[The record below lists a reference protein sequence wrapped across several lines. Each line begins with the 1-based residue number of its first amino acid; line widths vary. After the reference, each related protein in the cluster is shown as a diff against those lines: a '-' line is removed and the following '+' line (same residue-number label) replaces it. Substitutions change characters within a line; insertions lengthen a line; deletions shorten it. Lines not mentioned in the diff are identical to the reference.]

1 MLLFGLY
8 QRDFTDD
15 FNHYIPFFFQS
26 LLDDDEY
33 DDYPIQGP
41 ISSIVLPLP
50 TTTIL
55 QRIEKLE
62 VDVALLTNKRK
73 AISCYKEKII
83 SQLNNSYQIDD
94 RCSSA
99 SHTLNNISHHI
110 IYNPLSWDQFIEC
123 GKNNSVIIGPKK
135 YISLMDEKLDN
146 CRLNI
151 DVNLLRSH
159 SFPKPPTHDNI
170 QEFPGILIK
179 KGVDT
184 YDDTFS
190 TAPPFASSDE
200 LAYTETKRPPC
211 DVKCYKRGKELKGI
225 NKVMNIYG
233 TNWGIRWSM
242 EGEQIHNN
250 LVINKN
256 AWKDNQFYATTSF
269 ESEVPIAYFGFTTVN
284 WNGTHA
290 LIQNDPVPFNQ
301 GKKAAVFLARNCGSR
316 SKREQLVKDLM
327 GSNLTVD
334 SLSGCLN
341 NKKLPKND
349 LKNKTAVMRQYL
361 LYLAFENQRT
371 PDYITEKLWG
381 ALNSGVLPVYFGAPN
396 IKDHVP
402 PNSVILVD
410 DFASRADLAEHLVK
424 VVNDKELYESY
435 HEWRKH
441 PLSKAFRDVYNFT
454 MAHDACRICRFAFA
468 KKYGIPFQHK
478 TQTIEPLT
486 LPRHACIK
494 RRSRLLSSPAIES
507 WYTSDARGVKS
518 KKLAGWPITSNMDS
532 EQSLCPL
539 LGESSLSL
547 TSDGSLTRRIW
558 SYDGATD
565 IYLAGKVPKSYHTLV
580 LRLQF
585 PIDHGPIKTIDSH
598 SIWIQNNSSR
608 VSLLLVDSANRRDKV
623 STRPNIT
630 AQSGR
635 IEMNLV
641 DPQLFLPLRIRI
653 VIEDLDLFH
662 RGASGVPS
670 YYGKNMMESIL
681 NQPQLF
687 ALE

>member
-1 MLLFGLY
+1 
-8 QRDFTDD
+8 
-15 FNHYIPFFFQS
+15 
-26 LLDDDEY
+26 
-33 DDYPIQGP
+33 
-41 ISSIVLPLP
+41 
-50 TTTIL
+50 
-55 QRIEKLE
+55 
-62 VDVALLTNKRK
+62 
-73 AISCYKEKII
+73 
-83 SQLNNSYQIDD
+83 
-94 RCSSA
+94 
-99 SHTLNNISHHI
+99 
-110 IYNPLSWDQFIEC
+110 
-123 GKNNSVIIGPKK
+123 
-135 YISLMDEKLDN
+135 
-146 CRLNI
+146 
-151 DVNLLRSH
+151 
-159 SFPKPPTHDNI
+159 
-170 QEFPGILIK
+170 
-179 KGVDT
+179 
-184 YDDTFS
+184 
-190 TAPPFASSDE
+190 
-200 LAYTETKRPPC
+200 
-211 DVKCYKRGKELKGI
+211 
-225 NKVMNIYG
+225 
-233 TNWGIRWSM
+233 
-242 EGEQIHNN
+242 

-269 ESEVPIAYFGFTTVN
+269 ESEIPIAYFGFTTVN

-381 ALNSGVLPVYFGAPN
+381 ALGSGVLPIYFGAPN

-410 DFASRADLAEHLVK
+410 DFASRADLAEYLVK
-424 VVNDKELYESY
+424 VVNNKELYESY

-547 TSDGSLTRRIW
+547 TSAGSLTRRIW

-565 IYLAGKVPKSYHTLV
+565 IYLAGQVPKSYHTLV

-585 PIDHGPIKTIDSH
+585 PIKDHGPIEAVDSH

-608 VSLLLVDSANRRDKV
+608 VSLLLVDSANRRDRV

-662 RGASGVPS
+662 SGAADISS
-670 YYGKNMMESIL
+670 YYGKIMMESIL
-681 NQPQLF
+681 NQPKLF